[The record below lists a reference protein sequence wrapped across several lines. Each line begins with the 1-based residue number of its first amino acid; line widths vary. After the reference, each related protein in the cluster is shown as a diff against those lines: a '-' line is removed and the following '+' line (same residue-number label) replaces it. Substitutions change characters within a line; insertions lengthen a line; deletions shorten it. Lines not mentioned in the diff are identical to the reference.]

1 MALFEFNVQANSG
14 AARAASFDTAHGIF
28 ETPMFMPVGTHA
40 TVKGITSRGLHDL
53 NAQVVLANTYHLY
66 MRPGIEIVEQAGGVQ
81 AFMGYDGPMLTDS
94 GGFQLFSLDH
104 MMKTDSDGVSFQAL
118 DYDGSKHRWTPET
131 NMDIQER
138 IGADIVMQLDQCV
151 GYPAERRDVEAST
164 KLSWEW
170 AERCLRSHKREDQA
184 LFGIV
189 QGGMHLDLRME
200 SIKNLLRIENESIA
214 SGGRRFDGFGI
225 GGYSVG
231 ESHEMMF
238 ETLGDVAQA
247 LPDDRPRYLMGVGN
261 PTTLV
266 RAVGIGVDMFD
277 CVLPTRTGRMGT
289 AFSSAGRM
297 NMRNAKYA
305 DDFGPLDPEC
315 TCETCTKYTRA
326 YIRHLVKQNE
336 MLGGILLSM
345 HNLHFLINL
354 MKRAREAVLAE
365 AYDEFL
371 EEWMASPGAKDY

>member
-1 MALFEFNVQANSG
+1 MAIFDYTIQAQSG
-14 AARAASFDTAHGIF
+14 HARAGRFETAHGDF
-28 ETPMFMPVGTHA
+28 TTPLFMPVGTHA
-40 TVKGITSRGLHDL
+40 TVKGVTSAGLREL

-66 MRPGIEIVEQAGGVQ
+66 MRPGVDVVEQAGGVQ
-81 AFMGYDGPMLTDS
+81 EFMNYDGPMLTDS

-104 MMKTDSDGVSFQAL
+104 MMKTDSDGVNFQAL
-118 DYDGSKHRWTPET
+118 DYDGSKHRWTPED
-131 NMDIQER
+131 NMRVQER

-151 GYPAERRDVEAST
+151 GYPAKREDVEAST
-164 KLSWEW
+164 RLSWEW
-170 AERCLRSHKREDQA
+170 AERCLAAHARPDQA

-189 QGGMHLDLRME
+189 QGGMHLDLRLE
-200 SIKNLLRIENESIA
+200 SVRRLVEIENRSLA
-214 SGGRRFDGFGI
+214 VGGRRFDGFGI

-231 ESHEMMF
+231 EDHEVMF
-238 ETLGDVAQA
+238 ETLGTVARA

-266 RAVGIGVDMFD
+266 RAVGEGVDMFD

-289 AFSSAGRM
+289 AFSSQGRM
-297 NMRNAKYA
+297 NMRNAKYTR
-305 DDFGPLDPEC
+305 DFGPLDPEC
-315 TCETCTKYTRA
+315 TCPTCTQYSRA

-345 HNLHFLINL
+345 HNLHYLIDL
-354 MKRAREAVLAE
+354 MRRAREAVLAD

-371 EEWMASPGAKDY
+371 DAWMASPAARDY